1 MGTANMHDPSQ
12 VGDRGAACLV
22 IESLR
27 VGRDRITAAV
37 RVRDAAFVDT
47 NPQVARRAIEECP
60 NLPIHSCVNGTGP
73 VFGDV
78 IAHTPLPHL
87 LEHVVVDLQTAA
99 SADPDRVFTGATR
112 WTDRASGRAEV
123 QVSYADDV
131 VALSA
136 FRDAVRLVCS
146 WCR

>member
-1 MGTANMHDPSQ
+1 MSDPSPF
-12 VGDRGAACLV
+12 GDCETPCLV

-27 VGRDRITAAV
+27 VGRDRVTAAV
-37 RVRDAAFVDT
+37 RVRDAAFADT
-47 NPQVARRAIEECP
+47 NPQVARRAIAQRP

-73 VFGDV
+73 AFGDV
-78 IAHTPLPHL
+78 IGHTPLPHL
-87 LEHVVVDLQTAA
+87 LEHVVVDLQAAA

-123 QVSYADDV
+123 QVSYADDL
-131 VALSA
+131 VALRA